1 MCYQGKKVAVKIL
14 NKQKVKSLGMDEKV
28 RREIKI
34 LKLFHHPHIV
44 RLYQVIDT
52 PTDIFVVTEY
62 ISGGELFDYIVERGR
77 LLEDEARKCFQ
88 QVSAFGILRRPP
100 SLFLCMYV

>member
-1 MCYQGKKVAVKIL
+1 
-14 NKQKVKSLGMDEKV
+14 MDEKV

-34 LKLFHHPHIV
+34 LKLFKHPHIV
-44 RLYQVIDT
+44 RLYEVIDT

-88 QVSAFGILRRPP
+88 QVSFI
-100 SLFLCMYV
+100 SLVRKRVSTQCP